1 MREERE
7 EQFKIKENNWV
18 LEMYC
23 KHFDLKLVYVY
34 PMVQIYFVKKKKSCF
49 LP

>member
-1 MREERE
+1 MKEERE

-18 LEMYC
+18 LEVYC

-34 PMVQIYFVKKKKSCF
+34 PMVQIYFANKKKVMS
-49 LP
+49 P